1 MKIKTLFIVIP
12 FVLAYSMLNFI
23 FLSTEE
29 EYTSMSD
36 YIESTKNEFSY
47 DIQEVIYEEDWTG
60 YHIKMISGEWLDSK
74 KVDQVEWWHYVD
86 IIIPKQT
93 TSSTGIMFIDGGE
106 KSEDYFRLDAQSI
119 RNAIK
124 TEAVIVNVSNIP
136 FQPLNFLSSEQD
148 SFEEDDLIAF
158 AWNKFLKQGAKQK
171 DVEWLPR
178 FPMTRAIVRAMDL
191 AQEIVLQNDI
201 LVKDFVVSGASKRGW
216 TAWTTAAVDSRVKA
230 VVPMVIEMLNLV
242 PSFENHYRSYGEFSP
257 AIQEYVNY
265 NIQDWLGTEEFKV
278 LMSYIEPFS
287 FVDKFTMPK
296 YIINAGSDEFFS
308 TDSWRFYYDK
318 LPGEKIIRYVPN
330 KNHSLDGRYLT
341 EDLVSYFYRIINNIE
356 IPSLSWNLSDNKL
369 IAELDYDGDY
379 DVSVWTAKNDNG
391 RDFRLWE
398 EGELW
403 EETSLGK
410 LANNKYELNVS
421 SNLKGYKATMIEFTI
436 DPESEFPL
444 IISTGPFV
452 FPEKYPFDKYG
463 YYNLF
468 CNTFLLFIK
477 DIKPLLSYLSW
488 TYYQFSNVR

>member
-1 MKIKTLFIVIP
+1 
-12 FVLAYSMLNFI
+12 MLNFI

-47 DIQEVIYEEDWTG
+47 DIQEVIYEENWTG

-124 TEAVIVNVSNIP
+124 TEAVIVNISNIP

-201 LVKDFVVSGASKRGW
+201 VVKDFVVSGASKRGW

-230 VVPMVIEMLNLV
+230 VVPMVIDMLNLV

-257 AIQEYVNY
+257 AVQEYVNY

-287 FVDKFTMPK
+287 FIDKFTMPK

-341 EDLVSYFYRIINNIE
+341 EDLVSYFYRVINDIE

-403 EETSLGK
+403 EETSIGK

-436 DPESEFPL
+436 DPKSEFPL

-452 FPEKYPFDKYG
+452 FPEKYPFDKYES
-463 YYNLF
+463 
-468 CNTFLLFIK
+468 K
-477 DIKPLLSYLSW
+477 
-488 TYYQFSNVR
+488 

>member
-1 MKIKTLFIVIP
+1 MKLRTLFIVIP

-106 KSEDYFRLDAQSI
+106 KSDDYFRLDAQSI
-119 RNAIK
+119 GNAIK
-124 TEAVIVNVSNIP
+124 TESVIVNVSNIP

-191 AQEIVLQNDI
+191 AQEIILQNDI
-201 LVKDFVVSGASKRGW
+201 VVKDFVVSGASKRGW

-230 VVPMVIEMLNLV
+230 VVPMVIDMLNLV

-257 AIQEYVNY
+257 AVQEYVNY

-287 FVDKFTMPK
+287 FIDKFTMPK

-341 EDLVSYFYRIINNIE
+341 EDLVSYFYRVINDIE

-369 IAELDYDGDY
+369 IAELDYDGEY

-403 EETSLGK
+403 EETSIGK
-410 LANNKYELNVS
+410 LANNKYELNV
-421 SNLKGYKATMIEFTI
+421 NYNFKGYKATMIEFTI

-452 FPEKYPFDKYG
+452 FPEKYPFDKYES
-463 YYNLF
+463 
-468 CNTFLLFIK
+468 K
-477 DIKPLLSYLSW
+477 
-488 TYYQFSNVR
+488 

>member
-1 MKIKTLFIVIP
+1 MKLRTLFIVIP

-29 EYTSMSD
+29 EYTSMSN

-47 DIQEVIYEEDWTG
+47 DIQEVIYEENWTG

-93 TSSTGIMFIDGGE
+93 TSSTGIMFIDGGQ

-201 LVKDFVVSGASKRGW
+201 VVKDFVVSGASKRGW

-230 VVPMVIEMLNLV
+230 VVPMVIDMLNLV

-257 AIQEYVNY
+257 AVQEYVNY

-287 FVDKFTMPK
+287 FIDKFTMPK

-341 EDLVSYFYRIINNIE
+341 EDLVSYFYRVINDIE

-369 IAELDYDGDY
+369 IAELDYDGEY

-403 EETSLGK
+403 EETSIGK
-410 LANNKYELNVS
+410 LANNKYELNV
-421 SNLKGYKATMIEFTI
+421 NYNFKGYKATMIEFTI

-452 FPEKYPFDKYG
+452 FPEKYPFDKYES
-463 YYNLF
+463 
-468 CNTFLLFIK
+468 K
-477 DIKPLLSYLSW
+477 
-488 TYYQFSNVR
+488 

>member
-1 MKIKTLFIVIP
+1 
-12 FVLAYSMLNFI
+12 MLNFI

-47 DIQEVIYEEDWTG
+47 DIQEVIYEENWTG

-106 KSEDYFRLDAQSI
+106 KSEDYFRIDAQSI

-124 TEAVIVNVSNIP
+124 TQAVIVNISNIP

-201 LVKDFVVSGASKRGW
+201 VVKDFVVSGASKRGW

-230 VVPMVIEMLNLV
+230 VVPMVIDMLNLV

-257 AIQEYVNY
+257 AVQEYVNY

-287 FVDKFTMPK
+287 FIDKFTMPK

-341 EDLVSYFYRIINNIE
+341 EDLVSYFYRVINDIE

-379 DVSVWTAKNDNG
+379 DVSVWTAKNDDG

-403 EETSLGK
+403 EETSIGK

-421 SNLKGYKATMIEFTI
+421 SNLKGYKAKMIEFTI

-452 FPEKYPFDKYG
+452 FPEKYPFDKYES
-463 YYNLF
+463 
-468 CNTFLLFIK
+468 K
-477 DIKPLLSYLSW
+477 
-488 TYYQFSNVR
+488 

>member
-1 MKIKTLFIVIP
+1 MKLKTLFIVIP

-47 DIQEVIYEEDWTG
+47 NIQEVIYEENWTG

-106 KSEDYFRLDAQSI
+106 KSDDYFRLDAQSI
-119 RNAIK
+119 GNAIK
-124 TEAVIVNVSNIP
+124 TESVIVNVSNIP

-201 LVKDFVVSGASKRGW
+201 VVKDFVVSGASKRGW

-230 VVPMVIEMLNLV
+230 VVPMVIDMLNLV

-257 AIQEYVNY
+257 AVQEYVNY

-287 FVDKFTMPK
+287 FIDKFTMPK

-356 IPSLSWNLSDNKL
+356 IPSLSWNLLDNKL
-369 IAELDYDGDY
+369 IAELDYDGNY

-403 EETSLGK
+403 EETSIGK

-452 FPEKYPFDKYG
+452 FPEKYPFDKYES
-463 YYNLF
+463 
-468 CNTFLLFIK
+468 K
-477 DIKPLLSYLSW
+477 
-488 TYYQFSNVR
+488 

>member
-1 MKIKTLFIVIP
+1 MKLRTLFIVISL
-12 FVLAYSMLNFI
+12 VLAYSMLNFI

-29 EYTSMSD
+29 QYTSMSD

-47 DIQEVIYEEDWTG
+47 DIQEVIYEENWTG
-60 YHIKMISGEWLDSK
+60 YHIKMISGEWLNSK

-191 AQEIVLQNDI
+191 AQEIILQNDI
-201 LVKDFVVSGASKRGW
+201 VVKDFVVSGASKRGW

-230 VVPMVIEMLNLV
+230 VVPMVIDMLNLV

-257 AIQEYVNY
+257 AVQEYVNY

-287 FVDKFTMPK
+287 FIDKFTMPK

-341 EDLVSYFYRIINNIE
+341 EDLVSYFYRVINDIE

-369 IAELDYDGDY
+369 IAELDYDGEY

-403 EETSLGK
+403 EETSIGK
-410 LANNKYELNVS
+410 FANNKYELNVN
-421 SNLKGYKATMIEFTI
+421 SNFKGYKATMIEFTI

-452 FPEKYPFDKYG
+452 FPEKYPFDKY
-463 YYNLF
+463 
-468 CNTFLLFIK
+468 K
-477 DIKPLLSYLSW
+477 SK
-488 TYYQFSNVR
+488 

>member
-1 MKIKTLFIVIP
+1 MKLRTLFIVIP

-47 DIQEVIYEEDWTG
+47 DIQEVIYEENWTG

-106 KSEDYFRLDAQSI
+106 KSDDYFRLDAQSI
-119 RNAIK
+119 GNAIK
-124 TEAVIVNVSNIP
+124 TESVIVNVSNIP

-201 LVKDFVVSGASKRGW
+201 VVKDFVVSGASKRGW

-230 VVPMVIEMLNLV
+230 VVPMVIDMLNLV

-257 AIQEYVNY
+257 AVQEYVNY

-287 FVDKFTMPK
+287 FIDKFTMPK

-341 EDLVSYFYRIINNIE
+341 EDLVSYFYRVINDIE

-369 IAELDYDGDY
+369 IAELDYDGEY

-403 EETSLGK
+403 EETSIGK
-410 LANNKYELNVS
+410 LANNKYELNVN
-421 SNLKGYKATMIEFTI
+421 SNFKGYKATMIEFTI

-452 FPEKYPFDKYG
+452 FPEKYPFDKYES
-463 YYNLF
+463 
-468 CNTFLLFIK
+468 K
-477 DIKPLLSYLSW
+477 
-488 TYYQFSNVR
+488 

>member
-1 MKIKTLFIVIP
+1 MKLRTLFIVIP
-12 FVLAYSMLNFI
+12 FVLAYFMLNFI

-47 DIQEVIYEEDWTG
+47 DIQEVIYEENWTG

-191 AQEIVLQNDI
+191 AQEIILQNDI
-201 LVKDFVVSGASKRGW
+201 VVKDFVVSGASKRGW

-230 VVPMVIEMLNLV
+230 VVPMVIDMLNLV

-257 AIQEYVNY
+257 AVQEYVNY

-287 FVDKFTMPK
+287 FIDKFTMPK

-341 EDLVSYFYRIINNIE
+341 EDLVSYFYRVINDIE

-369 IAELDYDGDY
+369 IAELDYDGEY

-403 EETSLGK
+403 EETSIGK
-410 LANNKYELNVS
+410 LANNKYELNVN
-421 SNLKGYKATMIEFTI
+421 SNFKGYKATMIEFTI

-452 FPEKYPFDKYG
+452 FPEKYPFDKYES
-463 YYNLF
+463 
-468 CNTFLLFIK
+468 K
-477 DIKPLLSYLSW
+477 
-488 TYYQFSNVR
+488 

>member
-1 MKIKTLFIVIP
+1 MKLKTLFIVIP

-106 KSEDYFRLDAQSI
+106 KSDDYFRLDAQSI
-119 RNAIK
+119 GNAIK

-191 AQEIVLQNDI
+191 AQEIILQNDI
-201 LVKDFVVSGASKRGW
+201 VVKDFEVSGASKRGW

-230 VVPMVIEMLNLV
+230 VVPMVIDMLNLV

-257 AIQEYVNY
+257 AVQEYVNY

-287 FVDKFTMPK
+287 FIDKFTMPK

-341 EDLVSYFYRIINNIE
+341 EDLVSYFYRVINDIE

-403 EETSLGK
+403 EETSIGK

-444 IISTGPFV
+444 IISTGPL
-452 FPEKYPFDKYG
+452 G
-463 YYNLF
+463 Q
-468 CNTFLLFIK
+468 LL
-477 DIKPLLSYLSW
+477 DI
-488 TYYQFSNVR
+488 T

>member
-1 MKIKTLFIVIP
+1 MKLRTLFIVIP

-29 EYTSMSD
+29 EYTSMSN

-47 DIQEVIYEEDWTG
+47 DIQEVIYEENWTG

-119 RNAIK
+119 QNAIK

-201 LVKDFVVSGASKRGW
+201 VVKDFVVSGASKRGW

-230 VVPMVIEMLNLV
+230 VVPMVIDMLNLV

-257 AIQEYVNY
+257 AVQEYVNY

-287 FVDKFTMPK
+287 FIDKFTMPK

-341 EDLVSYFYRIINNIE
+341 EDLVSYFYRVINDIE

-379 DVSVWTAKNDNG
+379 NVSVWTAKNDNG

-403 EETSLGK
+403 EETSIGK

-436 DPESEFPL
+436 DPKSEFPL

-452 FPEKYPFDKYG
+452 FPEKYPFDKYES
-463 YYNLF
+463 
-468 CNTFLLFIK
+468 K
-477 DIKPLLSYLSW
+477 
-488 TYYQFSNVR
+488 

>member
-1 MKIKTLFIVIP
+1 MKLRTLFIVIP

-47 DIQEVIYEEDWTG
+47 DIQEVIYEENWTG

-119 RNAIK
+119 QNAIK

-201 LVKDFVVSGASKRGW
+201 VVKDFVVSGASKRGW

-230 VVPMVIEMLNLV
+230 VVPMVIDMLNLV

-257 AIQEYVNY
+257 AVQEYVNY

-287 FVDKFTMPK
+287 FIDKFTMPK

-341 EDLVSYFYRIINNIE
+341 EDLVSYFYRVINDIE

-379 DVSVWTAKNDNG
+379 NVSVWTAKNDNG

-403 EETSLGK
+403 EETSIGK

-436 DPESEFPL
+436 DPKSEFPL

-452 FPEKYPFDKYG
+452 FPEKYPFDKYES
-463 YYNLF
+463 
-468 CNTFLLFIK
+468 K
-477 DIKPLLSYLSW
+477 
-488 TYYQFSNVR
+488 

>member
-1 MKIKTLFIVIP
+1 MKLKTLFIVIP
-12 FVLAYSMLNFI
+12 FVLAYFMLNFI

-29 EYTSMSD
+29 KYTSMSD

-47 DIQEVIYEEDWTG
+47 DIQEVIYEENWTG

-74 KVDQVEWWHYVD
+74 KVDQAEWWHYVD

-93 TSSTGIMFIDGGE
+93 TSSTGIIFIDGGE
-106 KSEDYFRLDAQSI
+106 MSDDYFRLDSQSI
-119 RNAIK
+119 ENAIK
-124 TEAVIVNVSNIP
+124 TESVIVNVSNIP
-136 FQPLNFLSSEQD
+136 FQPLNFLASEQD

-171 DVEWLPR
+171 DIEWLPR

-191 AQEIVLQNDI
+191 AQEILLQNDI
-201 LVKDFVVSGASKRGW
+201 QVKDFVVSGASKRGW
-216 TAWTTAAVDSRVKA
+216 TAWTTAAVDNRVKA
-230 VVPMVIEMLNLV
+230 VVPMVIDMLNLV

-265 NIQDWLGTEEFKV
+265 NIQDWLGTEQFKV

-341 EDLVSYFYRIINNIE
+341 EDLVSYFYRVINDIE

-369 IAELDYDGDY
+369 IAELDYDGEY
-379 DVSVWTAKNDNG
+379 DVSVWTAKNGKG

-403 EETSLGK
+403 KQTYIGK
-410 LANNKYELNVS
+410 SANNKYELNIS
-421 SNLKGYKATMIEFTI
+421 SGFKGYKATMIEFII

-452 FPEKYPFDKYG
+452 FPEKYPFEKYG
-463 YYNLF
+463 S
-468 CNTFLLFIK
+468 K
-477 DIKPLLSYLSW
+477 
-488 TYYQFSNVR
+488 

>member
-1 MKIKTLFIVIP
+1 MKLRTLFIVIP

-106 KSEDYFRLDAQSI
+106 KSDDYFRLDAQSI
-119 RNAIK
+119 GNAIK
-124 TEAVIVNVSNIP
+124 TESVIVNVSNIP

-230 VVPMVIEMLNLV
+230 VVPMVIDMLNLV

-287 FVDKFTMPK
+287 FIDKFTMPK

-341 EDLVSYFYRIINNIE
+341 EDLVSYFYRVINDIE
-356 IPSLSWNLSDNKL
+356 MPSLSWNLSDNKL
-369 IAELDYDGDY
+369 IAELDYDGEY

-403 EETSLGK
+403 EETSIGK
-410 LANNKYELNVS
+410 LANNKYELNV
-421 SNLKGYKATMIEFTI
+421 NYNFKGYKATMIEFTI

-452 FPEKYPFDKYG
+452 FPEKYPFDKYES
-463 YYNLF
+463 
-468 CNTFLLFIK
+468 K
-477 DIKPLLSYLSW
+477 
-488 TYYQFSNVR
+488 

>member
-1 MKIKTLFIVIP
+1 MKLRTLFIVIP

-47 DIQEVIYEEDWTG
+47 DIQEVIYEENWTG

-106 KSEDYFRLDAQSI
+106 KSDDYFRLDAQSI
-119 RNAIK
+119 GNAIK
-124 TEAVIVNVSNIP
+124 TESVIVNVSNIP

-201 LVKDFVVSGASKRGW
+201 VVKDFVVSGASKRGW

-230 VVPMVIEMLNLV
+230 VVPMVIDMLNLV

-257 AIQEYVNY
+257 AVQEYVNY

-287 FVDKFTMPK
+287 FIDKFTMPK

-341 EDLVSYFYRIINNIE
+341 EDLVSYFYRVINDIE

-379 DVSVWTAKNDNG
+379 NVSVWTAKNDNG

-403 EETSLGK
+403 EETSIGK

-452 FPEKYPFDKYG
+452 FPEKYPFDKYES
-463 YYNLF
+463 
-468 CNTFLLFIK
+468 K
-477 DIKPLLSYLSW
+477 
-488 TYYQFSNVR
+488 

>member
-1 MKIKTLFIVIP
+1 MKLRTLFIVIP

-47 DIQEVIYEEDWTG
+47 DIQEVIYEENWTG
-60 YHIKMISGEWLDSK
+60 YHVKMISGEWLDSK

-119 RNAIK
+119 QNAIK

-201 LVKDFVVSGASKRGW
+201 VVKDFVVSGASKRGW

-230 VVPMVIEMLNLV
+230 VVPMVIDMLNLV

-257 AIQEYVNY
+257 AVQEYVNY

-287 FVDKFTMPK
+287 FIDKFTMPK

-341 EDLVSYFYRIINNIE
+341 EDLVSYFYRVINDIE

-369 IAELDYDGDY
+369 IAELNYDGDY

-403 EETSLGK
+403 EETSIGK

-452 FPEKYPFDKYG
+452 FPEKYPFDKYES
-463 YYNLF
+463 
-468 CNTFLLFIK
+468 K
-477 DIKPLLSYLSW
+477 
-488 TYYQFSNVR
+488 

>member
-1 MKIKTLFIVIP
+1 
-12 FVLAYSMLNFI
+12 MLNFI

-47 DIQEVIYEEDWTG
+47 DIQEVIYEENWTG

-119 RNAIK
+119 QNAIK

-201 LVKDFVVSGASKRGW
+201 VVKDFVVSGASKRGW

-230 VVPMVIEMLNLV
+230 VVPMVIDMLNLV

-257 AIQEYVNY
+257 AVQEYVNY

-287 FVDKFTMPK
+287 FIDKFTMPK

-341 EDLVSYFYRIINNIE
+341 EDLVSYFYRVINDIE

-379 DVSVWTAKNDNG
+379 NVSVWTAKNDNG

-403 EETSLGK
+403 EETSIGK

-436 DPESEFPL
+436 DPKSEFPL

-452 FPEKYPFDKYG
+452 FPEKYPFDKYES
-463 YYNLF
+463 
-468 CNTFLLFIK
+468 K
-477 DIKPLLSYLSW
+477 
-488 TYYQFSNVR
+488 

>member
-1 MKIKTLFIVIP
+1 MKLRTLFIVIP

-47 DIQEVIYEEDWTG
+47 DIQEVMYEENWTG

-124 TEAVIVNVSNIP
+124 TEAVIVNISNIP

-201 LVKDFVVSGASKRGW
+201 VVKDFVVSGASKRGW

-230 VVPMVIEMLNLV
+230 VVPMVIDMLNLV

-257 AIQEYVNY
+257 AVQEYVNY

-287 FVDKFTMPK
+287 FIDKFTMPK

-341 EDLVSYFYRIINNIE
+341 EDLVSYFYRVINDIE

-403 EETSLGK
+403 EETSIGK
-410 LANNKYELNVS
+410 LANNKYELNVN
-421 SNLKGYKATMIEFTI
+421 SNFKGYKATMIEFTI

-452 FPEKYPFDKYG
+452 FPEKYPFDKYES
-463 YYNLF
+463 
-468 CNTFLLFIK
+468 K
-477 DIKPLLSYLSW
+477 
-488 TYYQFSNVR
+488 

>member
-1 MKIKTLFIVIP
+1 
-12 FVLAYSMLNFI
+12 
-23 FLSTEE
+23 
-29 EYTSMSD
+29 
-36 YIESTKNEFSY
+36 
-47 DIQEVIYEEDWTG
+47 
-60 YHIKMISGEWLDSK
+60 
-74 KVDQVEWWHYVD
+74 
-86 IIIPKQT
+86 
-93 TSSTGIMFIDGGE
+93 
-106 KSEDYFRLDAQSI
+106 
-119 RNAIK
+119 
-124 TEAVIVNVSNIP
+124 
-136 FQPLNFLSSEQD
+136 
-148 SFEEDDLIAF
+148 
-158 AWNKFLKQGAKQK
+158 
-171 DVEWLPR
+171 
-178 FPMTRAIVRAMDL
+178 
-191 AQEIVLQNDI
+191 
-201 LVKDFVVSGASKRGW
+201 
-216 TAWTTAAVDSRVKA
+216 
-230 VVPMVIEMLNLV
+230 MVIDMLNLV

-257 AIQEYVNY
+257 AVQEYVNY
-265 NIQDWLGTEEFKV
+265 DIQDWLGTEEFKV

-287 FVDKFTMPK
+287 FIDKFTMPK

-341 EDLVSYFYRIINNIE
+341 EDLVSYFYRVINDIE

-403 EETSLGK
+403 EETSIGK

-452 FPEKYPFDKYG
+452 FPEKYPFDKYES
-463 YYNLF
+463 
-468 CNTFLLFIK
+468 K
-477 DIKPLLSYLSW
+477 
-488 TYYQFSNVR
+488 

>member
-1 MKIKTLFIVIP
+1 MKLKTLFIVIP
-12 FVLAYSMLNFI
+12 FVLAYFMLNFI

-47 DIQEVIYEEDWTG
+47 DIQEVIYEENWTG

-106 KSEDYFRLDAQSI
+106 KSDDYFRLDAQSI
-119 RNAIK
+119 GNAIK
-124 TEAVIVNVSNIP
+124 TESVIVNVSNIP

-201 LVKDFVVSGASKRGW
+201 VVKDFVVSGASKRGW

-230 VVPMVIEMLNLV
+230 VVPMVIDMLNLV

-257 AIQEYVNY
+257 AVQEYVNY

-287 FVDKFTMPK
+287 FIDKFTMPK

-341 EDLVSYFYRIINNIE
+341 EDLVSYFYRVINDIE

-369 IAELDYDGDY
+369 IAELDYDGEY

-403 EETSLGK
+403 EETSIGK
-410 LANNKYELNVS
+410 LADNKYELNVS
-421 SNLKGYKATMIEFTI
+421 SNFKGYKATMIEFTI

-452 FPEKYPFDKYG
+452 FPEKYPFDKYES
-463 YYNLF
+463 
-468 CNTFLLFIK
+468 K
-477 DIKPLLSYLSW
+477 
-488 TYYQFSNVR
+488 

>member
-1 MKIKTLFIVIP
+1 MKLKTLFIVIP

-93 TSSTGIMFIDGGE
+93 TSSTGIMFIDGGQ

-230 VVPMVIEMLNLV
+230 VVPMVIDMLNLV

-257 AIQEYVNY
+257 AVQEYVNY

-287 FVDKFTMPK
+287 FIDKFTMPK

-341 EDLVSYFYRIINNIE
+341 EDLVSYFYRVINDIE

-369 IAELDYDGDY
+369 IAELDYDGEY

-403 EETSLGK
+403 EETSIGK
-410 LANNKYELNVS
+410 LANNKYELNVN
-421 SNLKGYKATMIEFTI
+421 SNFKGYKATMIEFTI

-452 FPEKYPFDKYG
+452 FPEKYPFDKYES
-463 YYNLF
+463 
-468 CNTFLLFIK
+468 K
-477 DIKPLLSYLSW
+477 
-488 TYYQFSNVR
+488 

>member
-1 MKIKTLFIVIP
+1 MKLRTLFIVIP

-47 DIQEVIYEEDWTG
+47 DIQEVIYEENWTG

-124 TEAVIVNVSNIP
+124 TEAVIVNISNIP

-191 AQEIVLQNDI
+191 AQEIILQNDI
-201 LVKDFVVSGASKRGW
+201 VVKDFVVSGASKRGW

-230 VVPMVIEMLNLV
+230 VVPMVIDMLNLV

-257 AIQEYVNY
+257 AVQEYVNY

-287 FVDKFTMPK
+287 FIDKFTMPK

-341 EDLVSYFYRIINNIE
+341 EDLVSYFYRVINDIE

-403 EETSLGK
+403 EETSIGK
-410 LANNKYELNVS
+410 FANNKYELNVS

-452 FPEKYPFDKYG
+452 FPEKYPFDKY
-463 YYNLF
+463 
-468 CNTFLLFIK
+468 K
-477 DIKPLLSYLSW
+477 SK
-488 TYYQFSNVR
+488 

>member
-1 MKIKTLFIVIP
+1 MKLRTLFIVIP

-47 DIQEVIYEEDWTG
+47 DIQEVIYEENWTG

-106 KSEDYFRLDAQSI
+106 KSDDYFRLDAQSI
-119 RNAIK
+119 ENAIK

-201 LVKDFVVSGASKRGW
+201 VVKDFVVSGASKRGW

-230 VVPMVIEMLNLV
+230 VVPMVIDMLNLV

-257 AIQEYVNY
+257 AVQEYVNY

-287 FVDKFTMPK
+287 FIDKFTMPK

-341 EDLVSYFYRIINNIE
+341 EDLVSYFYRIINDIE

-369 IAELDYDGDY
+369 IAELDYDGEY

-403 EETSLGK
+403 EETSIGK
-410 LANNKYELNVS
+410 LANNKYELNVN
-421 SNLKGYKATMIEFTI
+421 SNFKGYKATMIEFTI

-452 FPEKYPFDKYG
+452 FPEKYPFDKYES
-463 YYNLF
+463 
-468 CNTFLLFIK
+468 K
-477 DIKPLLSYLSW
+477 
-488 TYYQFSNVR
+488 

>member
-1 MKIKTLFIVIP
+1 
-12 FVLAYSMLNFI
+12 MLNFI

-29 EYTSMSD
+29 EYTSMSN

-47 DIQEVIYEEDWTG
+47 DIQEVIYEENWTG

-106 KSEDYFRLDAQSI
+106 KSDDYFRLDAQSI
-119 RNAIK
+119 ENAIK

-191 AQEIVLQNDI
+191 AQEIILQNDI
-201 LVKDFVVSGASKRGW
+201 VVKDFVVSGASKRGW

-230 VVPMVIEMLNLV
+230 VVPMVIDMLNLV

-257 AIQEYVNY
+257 AVQEYVNY

-287 FVDKFTMPK
+287 FIDKFTMPK

-341 EDLVSYFYRIINNIE
+341 EDLVSYFYRVINDIE

-369 IAELDYDGDY
+369 IAELDYDGEY

-403 EETSLGK
+403 EETSIGK
-410 LANNKYELNVS
+410 LANNKYELNVN
-421 SNLKGYKATMIEFTI
+421 SNFKGYKATMIEFTI

-452 FPEKYPFDKYG
+452 FPEKYPFDKY
-463 YYNLF
+463 
-468 CNTFLLFIK
+468 K
-477 DIKPLLSYLSW
+477 SK
-488 TYYQFSNVR
+488 

>member
-1 MKIKTLFIVIP
+1 MKLRTLFIVIP
-12 FVLAYSMLNFI
+12 FVLAYSMINFI

-47 DIQEVIYEEDWTG
+47 DIQEVIYEENWTG

-191 AQEIVLQNDI
+191 AQEIILQNDI
-201 LVKDFVVSGASKRGW
+201 VVKDFVVSGASKRGW

-230 VVPMVIEMLNLV
+230 VVPMVIDMLNLV

-257 AIQEYVNY
+257 AVQEYVNY

-287 FVDKFTMPK
+287 FIDKFTMPK

-341 EDLVSYFYRIINNIE
+341 EDLVSYFYRVINDIE

-369 IAELDYDGDY
+369 IAELDYDGEY

-403 EETSLGK
+403 EETSIGK

-452 FPEKYPFDKYG
+452 FPEKYPFDKYES
-463 YYNLF
+463 
-468 CNTFLLFIK
+468 K
-477 DIKPLLSYLSW
+477 
-488 TYYQFSNVR
+488 

>member
-1 MKIKTLFIVIP
+1 MKLKTLFIVIP

-106 KSEDYFRLDAQSI
+106 KSDDYFRLDAQSI
-119 RNAIK
+119 GNAIK
-124 TEAVIVNVSNIP
+124 TESVIVNVSNIP

-191 AQEIVLQNDI
+191 AQEIILQNDI
-201 LVKDFVVSGASKRGW
+201 VVKDFVVSGASKRGW

-230 VVPMVIEMLNLV
+230 VVPMVIDMLNLV

-257 AIQEYVNY
+257 AVQEYVNY

-287 FVDKFTMPK
+287 FIDKFTMPK

-341 EDLVSYFYRIINNIE
+341 EDLVSYFYRVINDIE

-403 EETSLGK
+403 EETSIGK

-452 FPEKYPFDKYG
+452 FPEKYPFDKYES
-463 YYNLF
+463 
-468 CNTFLLFIK
+468 K
-477 DIKPLLSYLSW
+477 
-488 TYYQFSNVR
+488 